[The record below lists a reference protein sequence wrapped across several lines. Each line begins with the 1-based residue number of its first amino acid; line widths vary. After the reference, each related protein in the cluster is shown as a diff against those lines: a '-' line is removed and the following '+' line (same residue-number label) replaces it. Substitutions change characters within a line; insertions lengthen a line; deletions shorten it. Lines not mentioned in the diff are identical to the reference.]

1 MEILVCL
8 KQVPDD
14 SVELHLKPGTQEVNL
29 EGVTPVV
36 NAFDTYAL
44 EMATRLKEAVGGSI
58 TAITIG
64 PEGAKDAVKTC
75 LAVGANQGC
84 LITDP
89 SFEGADTLGKSKIL
103 AAAIRKLEAD
113 AGKPFDL
120 IFCGREAT
128 DKASGQ
134 VGPQL
139 AEALGVGVVTDLVDI
154 QQTDAGVQA
163 KQETEEGYRLVD
175 APLPCVVT
183 VNKPPYDPPYPT
195 TKSKLPAR
203 KIPIPTLDA
212 AALGGVAPGAAGS
225 HVVKVY
231 EPAKRQAGV
240 KLKEETCEETVA
252 KAIAMMADAKVL

>member
-89 SFEGADTLGKSKIL
+89 AFEGADTLG
-103 AAAIRKLEAD
+103 
-113 AGKPFDL
+113 
-120 IFCGREAT
+120 REQ
-128 DKASGQ
+128 DPRRRHPASW
-134 VGPQL
+134 
-139 AEALGVGVVTDLVDI
+139 
-154 QQTDAGVQA
+154 
-163 KQETEEGYRLVD
+163 R
-175 APLPCVVT
+175 
-183 VNKPPYDPPYPT
+183 PT
-195 TKSKLPAR
+195 PAS
-203 KIPIPTLDA
+203 PST
-212 AALGGVAPGAAGS
+212 
-225 HVVKVY
+225 
-231 EPAKRQAGV
+231 
-240 KLKEETCEETVA
+240 
-252 KAIAMMADAKVL
+252 